1 MRQKLIKLSDTHYI
15 VVDDSKINQWDFFYV
30 ITPQISG
37 GNIIAESI
45 GNGEQ
50 AWADHILT
58 KDTDERGYHPTHCK
72 KITHSTLP
80 VEPSL
85 RSDKHDVK
93 DFVFIKPLSLSD
105 IKEAI
110 NGCSLEQR
118 VVDFAGDRN
127 LGSGHGYPSYTAN
140 LLERGYINGFKAHQK
155 LVKDKLFTIEEV
167 EAIWKYTL
175 YCAEEH
181 TKLGTKNKSDY
192 IKSDVNHFIKSLYPS
207 EWDIKFIDNKI
218 KLI

>member
-1 MRQKLIKLSDTHYI
+1 MQQKLIKISDTHYI
-15 VVDDSKINQWDFFYV
+15 VVDDSKIDQWDFFYV
-30 ITPQISG
+30 KTPQISG
-37 GNIIAESI
+37 GNIITESI

-58 KDTDERGYHPTHCK
+58 KNTDERGYHPNHCK

-93 DFVFIKPLSLSD
+93 DFVFIKSLSISD
-105 IKEAI
+105 VKEAI
-110 NGCSLEQR
+110 NGYDVEKMAFDAIIDYKPFEEIEGYKEYAR
-118 VVDFAGDRN
+118 
-127 LGSGHGYPSYTAN
+127 HGYV
-140 LLERGYINGFKAHQK
+140 EGFNAHRE
-155 LVKDKLFTIEEV
+155 LVKDKLFTVEEV

-192 IKSDVNHFIKSLYPS
+192 IKSDITQFIKSLLPKT
-207 EWDIKFIDNKI
+207 EWNVEFINNKI

>member
-15 VVDDSKINQWDFFYV
+15 VVDDSKIDQWDFFYV
-30 ITPQISG
+30 KTPQISG
-37 GNIIAESI
+37 GNIITESI

-58 KDTDERGYHPTHCK
+58 KDTDERGYHPNHCK

-93 DFVFIKPLSLSD
+93 DFVFIKSLSLSD
-105 IKEAI
+105 VKEAI
-110 NGCSLEQR
+110 NGY
-118 VVDFAGDRN
+118 D
-127 LGSGHGYPSYTAN
+127 
-140 LLERGYINGFKAHQK
+140 
-155 LVKDKLFTIEEV
+155 V
-167 EAIWKYTL
+167 EKMAD
-175 YCAEEH
+175 E
-181 TKLGTKNKSDY
+181 Y
-192 IKSDVNHFIKSLYPS
+192 IKGQPLSKL
-207 EWDIKFIDNKI
+207 